1 MKYKQ
6 FVAGFAICLIL
17 LSAIFITGFAEG
29 FTVLPNPY
37 PITLNGAEISVEAYN
52 INGFTFL
59 KLADVGKAIPGTT
72 IKFNEIDEAIEINS
86 VEASLPETIDESE
99 VMSMSTAIEYD
110 SVTGLPVGAEYIENE
125 KDGKE
130 YKTIQYNNKIFISE
144 SDLKDIYG
152 IKYIRNLNSL
162 NIVYGKDG
170 QEVTVDFM
178 QRENVL
184 KVNTRGYINIAL
196 FNQIIGE

>member
-110 SVTGLPVGAEYIENE
+110 LVTGLPAGAEYV
-125 KDGKE
+125 E
-130 YKTIQYNNKIFISE
+130 YKGCNTAIEYNENVYLSLA
-144 SDLKDIYG
+144 DLSSKFG
-152 IKYIRNLNSL
+152 IKSKSIDVKTNTTTFAKDNNIILADLRISGNHFLSSTGKPFYNINLFAEL
-162 NIVYGKDG
+162 
-170 QEVTVDFM
+170 
-178 QRENVL
+178 
-184 KVNTRGYINIAL
+184 
-196 FNQIIGE
+196 IGE

>member
-1 MKYKQ
+1 MEAIFMKYKQ

-72 IKFNEIDEAIEINS
+72 IKFNEINEVIEINS
-86 VEASLPETIDESE
+86 AEASLPETMDESE
-99 VMSMSTAIEYD
+99 VMSMSTGETIKYTPDGIEARQYKGMYTVSIGRFKLKYKDTEYKLSPASDRDGYSITKNGEILIDKIQLIEGTYFFEYD
-110 SVTGLPVGAEYIENE
+110 YYCNNILP
-125 KDGKE
+125 
-130 YKTIQYNNKIFISE
+130 
-144 SDLKDIYG
+144 L
-152 IKYIRNLNSL
+152 LN
-162 NIVYGKDG
+162 
-170 QEVTVDFM
+170 
-178 QRENVL
+178 
-184 KVNTRGYINIAL
+184 
-196 FNQIIGE
+196 